1 VIFGRYFARR
11 AKNSTR
17 SLSWLRFSESRAKAR
32 FQRFQLLRAYHEDGR
47 SLAVLAVLAVLARL
61 LVKPRS
67 LIETLQYW
75 LERYRTFWLAA
86 LA

>member
-1 VIFGRYFARR
+1 VNLEITLRDFGRYFARR
-11 AKNSTR
+11 AKNATR
-17 SLSWLRFSESRAKAR
+17 CLSWLRFSESRAKAR
-32 FQRFQLLRAYHEDGR
+32 FQHSSFCALTLRTAG
-47 SLAVLAVLAVLARL
+47 RL